1 MHADIKAILIDRD
14 SIAERIEVL
23 AEQLERDLRSKS
35 ATGQL
40 ILLPIMTGSV
50 VFVADLMR
58 HLPIPFRIEP
68 VRARSYI
75 GATTVSN
82 QPVTVDGLDWESLR
96 GNHILILD
104 DVLDSGKTLSAL
116 RSMAEEA
123 GAASVKACV
132 LLRKETAPD
141 VPCEY
146 VGFDIPDEFVVGYG
160 LDFDGLYRNL
170 PDIGV
175 LRPEIY
181 HG

>member
-1 MHADIKAILIDRD
+1 MHADIQAILIDRD

-23 AEQLERDLRSKS
+23 AGQMEKDLRSR
-35 ATGQL
+35 AGQGQL
-40 ILLPIMTGSV
+40 TLLPIMTGSV

-75 GATTVSN
+75 GATTVPN
-82 QPVTVDGLDWESLR
+82 QPVKVEGLDWDSLK
-96 GNHILILD
+96 GNHVVILD
-104 DVLDSGKTLSAL
+104 DVLDSGKTLASL
-116 RSMAEEA
+116 RQMAEDA
-123 GAASVKACV
+123 GAASVTACV

-146 VGFDIPDEFVVGYG
+146 IGFDIPDEFVVGYG
-160 LDFDGLYRNL
+160 LDYDGLYRNL
-170 PDIGV
+170 PDIGI

>member
-1 MHADIKAILIDRD
+1 MHADIQAILIDRD

-23 AEQLERDLRSKS
+23 AGQMERDLRSR
-35 ATGQL
+35 AGGGQL
-40 ILLPIMTGSV
+40 TLLPIMTGSV

-68 VRARSYI
+68 VRARSYV
-75 GATTVSN
+75 GATTVPN
-82 QPVTVDGLDWESLR
+82 QPVKVEGLDWDSLK
-96 GNHILILD
+96 GNHVVILD
-104 DVLDSGKTLSAL
+104 DVLDSGKTLASL
-116 RSMAEEA
+116 RRMAEDA
-123 GAASVKACV
+123 GAASVMACV

-146 VGFDIPDEFVVGYG
+146 IGFDIPDEFVVGYG
-160 LDFDGLYRNL
+160 LDYDGLYRNL
-170 PDIGV
+170 PDIGI